1 MGIQPPAVGRKYFL
15 HHLLMADLHHI
26 FFIMNLS
33 DLRQVDFFF
42 ELHVH
47 IYSGGNLLDDTINKN
62 LSEQLQALYTSEFDV
77 TAHHETAKLSDI
89 CHYSI
94 EKVNVDELSTK
105 HTIQQ
110 KICSQTR

>member
-62 LSEQLQALYTSEFDV
+62 LA
-77 TAHHETAKLSDI
+77 A
-89 CHYSI
+89 
-94 EKVNVDELSTK
+94 
-105 HTIQQ
+105 
-110 KICSQTR
+110 